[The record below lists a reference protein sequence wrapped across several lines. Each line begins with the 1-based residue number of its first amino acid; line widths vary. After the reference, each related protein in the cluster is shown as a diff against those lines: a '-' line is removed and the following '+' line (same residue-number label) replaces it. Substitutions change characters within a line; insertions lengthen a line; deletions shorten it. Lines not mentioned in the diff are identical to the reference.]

1 MNLTSFE
8 LILLM
13 SNIFLVIINFYLINL
28 LKKKQNKIDIIEDEN
43 RNMKYRYD
51 DIHNALKDK
60 ILELKS
66 EKSKN
71 EKLLKKQTKG
81 KKDERKK
88 TRTT

>member
-28 LKKKQNKIDIIEDEN
+28 LKKKQNKINILEDEN
-43 RNMKYRYD
+43 RNLKYRYD

-71 EKLLKKQTKG
+71 KKLLKNKRN
-81 KKDERKK
+81 KDERKK